1 MRRIIAAT
9 LALGLTV
16 MCVWSCCAT
25 SRAADKEA
33 KSVQRDDDGKGKR
46 LAKFMRAKLGST
58 DKILEGLVTEDFE
71 KIAEGAKELET
82 LSSAEQ
88 WRVSNDAMYAHFSAD
103 FRLVAKNLQKDAADK
118 ELDAASMKYIRLT
131 LSCIECHKFVR
142 ATLVAD
148 Q

>member
-1 MRRIIAAT
+1 MKQIITAT
-9 LALGLTV
+9 LALGLTAGI
-16 MCVWSCCAT
+16 VWSCCGT

-33 KSVQRDDDGKGKR
+33 ESAKRDDEGKSKR

-58 DKILEGLVTEDFE
+58 DKILEGLVTEDFD

-82 LSSAEQ
+82 MSGAEQ

-103 FRLVAKNLQKDAADK
+103 FRLIAKNLQKDAAEK

-131 LSCIECHKFVR
+131 MSCIECHKFVR

-148 Q
+148 K

>member
-1 MRRIIAAT
+1 MIAAT
-9 LALGLTV
+9 LALGLTAV
-16 MCVWSCCAT
+16 YVWSSCAT

-33 KSVQRDDDGKGKR
+33 KSAPRDDEGKGRR

-58 DKILEGLVTEDFE
+58 DKILEGLVTEDFA

-82 LSSAEQ
+82 MSGAEQ

-103 FRLVAKNLQKDAADK
+103 FRLIAKNLQQDAADK

-131 LSCIECHKFVR
+131 MGCIECHKFVR
-142 ATLVAD
+142 ATLVANE
-148 Q
+148 